1 MNGTAWLQPPVLTSL
16 IIGGYGALLA
26 TATFIQNARKNRR
39 GWKIM
44 TGTAFAVEP
53 DGPVYLMMTFV
64 NEGHRPITVSQMT
77 LELPNRNWLAN
88 VDARMPN
95 GQIPI
100 TLSDSQGV

>member
-1 MNGTAWLQPPVLTSL
+1 MLGSSPQCSRRSL
-16 IIGGYGALLA
+16 SAA
-26 TATFIQNARKNRR
+26 MARFSQTATFIQNARKNRR

-95 GQIPI
+95 GQIPMP
-100 TLSDSQGV
+100 